1 MEEVSQE
8 WLDKVSAG
16 FQYGVSFNSLL
27 DGDDFSM
34 MRNYSDQSANSIL
47 QFMFDT
53 VDREILFNDYFFE
66 GFQEIL
72 DKWLVEEDT
81 PEAVLIEL
89 RNYWMDTYAGC

>member
-16 FQYGVSFNSLL
+16 FQYGVSFNNLL

-34 MRNYSDQSANSIL
+34 IRNYPDQSANSIL

>member
-16 FQYGVSFNSLL
+16 FQYGVGFNNLL

-34 MRNYSDQSANSIL
+34 IRNYPDQSANSIL

-81 PEAVLIEL
+81 PEAILIEL

>member
-16 FQYGVSFNSLL
+16 FQYGVSFNNLL

-53 VDREILFNDYFFE
+53 VDREMLFNDYFFE

-81 PEAVLIEL
+81 PEAVLVEL
-89 RNYWMDTYAGC
+89 RNHWMDTYAGC

>member
-8 WLDKVSAG
+8 WLDKVAAG
-16 FQYGVSFNSLL
+16 FQYGISFNSLL

-34 MRNYSDQSANSIL
+34 MRNYPDQSANSIL

-53 VDREILFNDYFFE
+53 VDREMLFNDYFFE

-72 DKWLVEEDT
+72 DKWLVEEDM
-81 PEAVLIEL
+81 PEAILQEL
-89 RNYWMDTYAGC
+89 RDYWMNTYAGC